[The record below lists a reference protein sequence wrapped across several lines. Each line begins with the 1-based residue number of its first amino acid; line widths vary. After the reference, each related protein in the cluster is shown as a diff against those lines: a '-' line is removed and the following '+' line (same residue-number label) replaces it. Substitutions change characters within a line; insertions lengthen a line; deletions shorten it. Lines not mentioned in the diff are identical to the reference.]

1 MAERVALFVF
11 VDALGFNFLRD
22 REFLPEFGYRAGLR
36 TVLGYSCACHPTLF
50 SGEMPHTHGHGAMYP
65 LNEGGSPLE
74 VARKFAWLPSRIAD
88 NHRVRTRIQG
98 EVGRSVTGYF
108 SLYEVPTRLLP
119 RFDLVEHRNIFE
131 PGAIRRGRTVFD
143 DVAESGVRSLVRNWR
158 TPEADAFA
166 QFEVALRGD
175 GFDWG
180 LVYLPGLDGLL
191 HSEGSGGEGVA
202 AHLRWYEDSV
212 RRLVEA
218 AQANGRESAIYLFSD
233 HGMSDVRRGL
243 DVIRPL
249 EAAFGRNGD
258 DYLAFYD
265 STQVRVWADDVVVR
279 DGLESFLAELPLG
292 RLIED
297 DEREALGVDFDD
309 GSQGDHCWVADEGVI
324 VLPSYMGRSM
334 LKGMHGYHPDA
345 VDADACVLGLRE
357 PSREMTHIRD
367 LAGLMRDALE
377 WVRG

>member
-1 MAERVALFVF
+1 
-11 VDALGFNFLRD
+11 
-22 REFLPEFGYRAGLR
+22 
-36 TVLGYSCACHPTLF
+36 VLGYSCSCHPTLF

-65 LNEGGSPLE
+65 LNGGGSPLE
-74 VARKFAWLPSRIAD
+74 AARKFAWLPSRIAD

-98 EVGRSVTGYF
+98 EVGRRVTGYF

-119 RFDLVEHRNIFE
+119 RFDLVEHRSIFE

-143 DVAESGVRSLVRNWR
+143 DVADSGVRALVRDWR

-166 QFEVALRGD
+166 EFEVALRGE

-218 AQANGRESAIYLFSD
+218 AQANDRDAAIYLFSD

-279 DGLESFLAELPLG
+279 DGIAHLLAELPLG
-292 RLIED
+292 RLIADEERAEIGVAFED
-297 DEREALGVDFDD
+297 R
-309 GSQGDHCWVADEGVI
+309 SQGDLCWVADEGVI